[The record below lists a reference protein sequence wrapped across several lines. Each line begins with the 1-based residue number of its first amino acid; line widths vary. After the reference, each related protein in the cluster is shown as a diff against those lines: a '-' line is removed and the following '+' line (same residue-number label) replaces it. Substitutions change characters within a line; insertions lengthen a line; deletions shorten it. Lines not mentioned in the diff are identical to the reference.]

1 MENVSSVKT
10 LPEKLLDGSKILFGF
25 LGVVMILVETY
36 AVFGREILKVPVPWA
51 DEVLKLLFVWCIFVG
66 SALAFLSDDL
76 ISLTLIEDRA
86 KEKGNMKLF
95 GILKIV
101 QYAAALGI
109 SALLVVQL
117 FTIVGTQLSTG
128 EATTVLKYP
137 RWVLNSGILIGM
149 GLIVAASVGKLIGC
163 AKYFKN

>member
-1 MENVSSVKT
+1 M
-10 LPEKLLDGSKILFGF
+10 
-25 LGVVMILVETY
+25 
-36 AVFGREILKVPVPWA
+36 
-51 DEVLKLLFVWCIFVG
+51 
-66 SALAFLSDDL
+66 
-76 ISLTLIEDRA
+76 
-86 KEKGNMKLF
+86 
-95 GILKIV
+95 
-101 QYAAALGI
+101 QYTASHGI

-137 RWVLNSGILIGM
+137 LWVLNSGILIGM